1 MFNFKKL
8 LSSLVKKVKSYTP
21 KSKSKKESEKII
33 EQLEKQNELLQKQI
47 EKQNET
53 LDAFVEQQRK
63 QSYLFEELQK
73 QNISLT
79 QEIKEIKENKKP
91 KEQEQDK
98 DKEKEKEKE
107 NKKSITE
114 KEKDKYKE
122 KTELL
127 RYTQRKQKK
136 IEESLKDFSIE
147 EMKELIKE
155 QLEDLILSWAGNGS
169 SYLVYLNDALAKFNK
184 LTEGTEENYE
194 DFIKYVSKYYESLD
208 VSTINSDYVNRL
220 TSAIFSYGYIGTTS
234 DYVQDETVE
243 TVSEIINKL

>member
-8 LSSLVKKVKSYTP
+8 LSSLVEKVKSYTP

-91 KEQEQDK
+91 KEQEQEQD
-98 DKEKEKEKE
+98 KEKE

-114 KEKDKYKE
+114 KEKYKEKYKE
-122 KTELL
+122 KTEIL

-136 IEESLKDFSIE
+136 IEESLKDFSIK

-155 QLEDLILSWAGNGS
+155 QLEDLILGWAGNGS
-169 SYLVYLNDALAKFNK
+169 SYLVYLNDALAKFNE
-184 LTEGTEENYE
+184 LTKGTEENYE
-194 DFIKYVSKYYESLD
+194 DFIKYVAKYYESLD
-208 VSTINSDYVNRL
+208 VSTINSDYVDRL
-220 TSAIFSYGYIGTTS
+220 TSAIFSYGYLGTTS
-234 DYVQDETVE
+234 DFIQDETVE
-243 TVSEIINKL
+243 TVNDIINKL

>member
-8 LSSLVKKVKSYTP
+8 LSSLVEKVKSYTP

-47 EKQNET
+47 EKQNKT
-53 LDAFVEQQRK
+53 LEAFVEQQRK
-63 QSYLFEELQK
+63 QSNLFEELQK

-91 KEQEQDK
+91 KEQEQEQD
-98 DKEKEKEKE
+98 KEKE

-114 KEKDKYKE
+114 KEKYKEKYKE

-136 IEESLKDFSIE
+136 IEESLKDFSIKE
-147 EMKELIKE
+147 LKELIKE
-155 QLEDLILSWAGNGS
+155 QLEDLILGWAGNGS
-169 SYLVYLNDALAKFNK
+169 SYLVYLNDALAKFNE
-184 LTEGTEENYE
+184 LTTGTEENYE
-194 DFIKYVSKYYESLD
+194 DFIKHVAKYYESLD
-208 VSTINSDYVNRL
+208 VSSINSDYVDRL
-220 TSAIFSYGYIGTTS
+220 TSSIFNYGYVGTNS
-234 DYVQDETVE
+234 DFIQDETVS

>member
-8 LSSLVKKVKSYTP
+8 LSSLVEKVKSYTP

-47 EKQNET
+47 EKQNKT
-53 LDAFVEQQRK
+53 LEAFVEQQRK
-63 QSYLFEELQK
+63 QSNLFEELQK

-79 QEIKEIKENKKP
+79 QEIKEIKENNKP

-98 DKEKEKEKE
+98 EKE
-107 NKKSITE
+107 NNKSTTE
-114 KEKDKYKE
+114 KEKYKEKYKE

-136 IEESLKDFSIE
+136 IEESLKDFSIK

-155 QLEDLILSWAGNGS
+155 QLEELILGWAGNGS
-169 SYLVYLNDALAKFNK
+169 SFLVYLNDALAKFNE
-184 LTEGTEENYE
+184 LTKGTEENYE
-194 DFIKYVSKYYESLD
+194 DFVKYVAKYYESLD

-220 TSAIFSYGYIGTTS
+220 TSAIFSYGYLGTTS
-234 DYVQDETVE
+234 DFIQDETVE

>member
-8 LSSLVKKVKSYTP
+8 LSGLVEKVKSYTP

-53 LDAFVEQQRK
+53 LEAFVEQQRK
-63 QSYLFEELQK
+63 QSNLFEELQK

-98 DKEKEKEKE
+98 EKEKV

-136 IEESLKDFSIE
+136 IEESLKDFSIK

-155 QLEDLILSWAGNGS
+155 QLEDLILGWAGNGS
-169 SYLVYLNDALAKFNK
+169 SYLVYLNDALAKFNE
-184 LTEGTEENYE
+184 LTKGTEENYE
-194 DFIKYVSKYYESLD
+194 DFIKYVAKYYESLD

-220 TSAIFSYGYIGTTS
+220 TSAIFSYGYLGTTS
-234 DYVQDETVE
+234 DFIQDETVE
-243 TVSEIINKL
+243 TVSDIINKL

>member
-8 LSSLVKKVKSYTP
+8 LSSLVEKVKSYTP

-53 LDAFVEQQRK
+53 LEAFIEQQRK
-63 QSYLFEELQK
+63 QSSLFEELQK

-91 KEQEQDK
+91 KEQEQD
-98 DKEKEKEKE
+98 KEKE

-136 IEESLKDFSIE
+136 IEESLKDFSIK

-155 QLEDLILSWAGNGS
+155 QLEDLILGWAGNGS
-169 SYLVYLNDALAKFNK
+169 SYLVYLNDALAKFNE
-184 LTEGTEENYE
+184 LTTGTEENYE

-234 DYVQDETVE
+234 DYIQDETVE
-243 TVSEIINKL
+243 TVSDIINKL